1 MVPDKMSQL
10 FYREQFMGYESS
22 YDVYR
27 TGKHCNI
34 GRICTPMVYIPANT
48 AELPCPL
55 QVIQRLSHSHELL
68 FLVFAAPCQ
77 KPCLQ
82 IFTRFVPDCVPQVSS
97 RSFRHT
103 QCLDSFIQSIPGILQ
118 RNYWL

>member
-1 MVPDKMSQL
+1 MTPDKMSQL

-27 TGKHCNI
+27 TGKHCNN

-48 AELPCPL
+48 AELSCPL

-68 FLVFAAPCQ
+68 FLVFVAPCQ

-82 IFTRFVPDCVPQVSS
+82 IFTRFAPNRVPQVSF

-103 QCLDSFIQSIPGILQ
+103 QCGKELMPFP
-118 RNYWL
+118 